1 MKRYKK
7 EIGVGAAGLG
17 FAAGGP
23 AAITGAVSTFGTAST
38 GAAISGLTGAAANS
52 ATLAAIGG
60 GSLATGGGGMALGT
74 TVLLGVT
81 GVGAVAAVGAVGY
94 IGYKEAKRR
103 GFI

>member
-60 GSLATGGGGMALGT
+60 GSLAAGGGGVAAGT
-74 TVLLGVT
+74 AVLVAVPIVGV
-81 GVGAVAAVGAVGY
+81 AVAASAAGY
-94 IGYKEAKRR
+94 AGYKAAKRR